1 MSLRNRLSQANK
13 EQAPKEQPAQQP
25 AQPAAPQPAA
35 SPAPSP
41 ALRAEAP
48 RAESARPRPAGLAE
62 EDYRRL
68 KKWLM
73 SKVSSGLDGE
83 IARSA
88 ATVQMLRDR
97 FNTVYGQANVNLPSD
112 TVEVLF
118 GEVVDELVGYG
129 PIEKLLNDPTVSEVM
144 VNGPKQVYIE
154 RKGKLVASEVMFD
167 DDEHVMRVIERI
179 VRPLGRRVDRKIPMV
194 DARLPDGSRVNIIIP
209 PAALDGPTITIRKF
223 ATKKLTVDDLIS
235 FGSMTPQIADFLKAC
250 VVSRLN
256 IVVSGGTGSGKTTL
270 LNVLSGFIPEDE
282 RVITLEDSAELQLGQ
297 PHIVRLEARPPDPDG
312 TGGVSIR
319 DLVKNSLRMRPER
332 IVVGEIRGGE
342 SIDMLQAMNTGHDG
356 SLTTLHANNPREAV
370 GRIETMALMGG
381 LEIPLKVIREQIAK
395 AVDLVVQQARLED
408 GSRKITY
415 ITEISGMEGEN
426 VVMQD
431 IFKYD
436 ETLGAGGKPMG
447 MKPTGLR
454 PFFTPRLE
462 SHGFKLP
469 PEIFGGGYGAA
480 LDSVRGRR

>member
-1 MSLRNRLSQANK
+1 MVGKIS
-13 EQAPKEQPAQQP
+13 
-25 AQPAAPQPAA
+25 
-35 SPAPSP
+35 
-41 ALRAEAP
+41 
-48 RAESARPRPAGLAE
+48 AGLE
-62 EDYRRL
+62 PDL
-68 KKWLM
+68 KR
-73 SKVSSGLDGE
+73 VSAN
-83 IARSA
+83 I
-88 ATVQMLRDR
+88 QMLRDR
-97 FNTVYGQANVNLPSD
+97 FNIIYGQANVAMPPEGVEALFA
-112 TVEVLF
+112 EVL
-118 GEVVDELVGYG
+118 DEIIGYG
-129 PIEKLLNDPTVSEVM
+129 PIEKLLNDSAVSEVM
-144 VNGPKQVYIE
+144 VNGAKQVYVE
-154 RKGKLVASEVMFD
+154 RKGKLTLTDVTFE
-167 DDEHVMRVIERI
+167 DDEHVMRVVERI
-179 VRPLGRRVDRKIPMV
+179 VRPLGRRVDRRVPMV

-209 PAALDGPTITIRKF
+209 PAAIDGPTITIRKF
-223 ATKKLTVDDLIS
+223 ATKKLTVEDLINY
-235 FGSMTPQIADFLKAC
+235 GSMSRQIADFLKAC

-270 LNVLSGFIPEDE
+270 LNVLSSFIPEDE
-282 RVITLEDSAELQLGQ
+282 RVVTLEDSAELQLGQ

-332 IVVGEIRGGE
+332 IIVGEIRSGE
-342 SIDMLQAMNTGHDG
+342 AIDMLQAMNTGHDG

-395 AVDLVVQQARLED
+395 AVDLVVQQQRLED

-415 ITEISGMEGEN
+415 VTEISGMEGDN

-436 ETLGAGGKPMG
+436 ETLGPDGKPGG

-454 PFFTPRLE
+454 PFFTPRLD

-469 PEIFGGGYGAA
+469 AEIFGGGVGAA
-480 LDSVRGRR
+480 LNNLRNAARR